1 MDLLSKNPSPSG
13 ESEGGL
19 RGLRGILGTHL
30 PFLVLGTFL
39 CTIIDTLFYLF
50 VAHTYDRAFIII
62 GSNFMMTLGMVL
74 VIMLLSFV
82 KADKIAKYV
91 FEFIISAYVCLLAFC
106 WIKFGS
112 TIDKGMIAL
121 INGTNPQEASEFFS
135 VYVTT
140 PSIVLFVIAVLIVF
154 GCFVFLTRKPYKAG
168 KKQMIALG
176 VFFIFGCCSLGF
188 SFYTIPGRIEAIFRT
203 QKKNLADYLH
213 HPTMKPTREAHPDM
227 VMMVIGES
235 HVRSHSSLYGYDKE
249 TSPRLRKLRDSGNLI
264 CFTQTVSPATH
275 TAESFKYFMTDCPSA
290 DDETPWYES
299 LTIPEAVQCSGY
311 RTAWFSNQ
319 AYSGWHDNVSASF
332 ADLCQTV
339 VYAKEKGSDELLA
352 NPDGVLFP
360 FVSDYAEKNCDKDT
374 RHCIFINLMGHH
386 QDYSLR
392 YPDSWSKFKD
402 SDYASKPENQRHT
415 YATYDNAC
423 LYNDYVLDSLFSVLN
438 HRNAVA
444 IYFSDH
450 GQDFYDSA
458 PDYCSHSN
466 DNNPVSYNAGIQIP
480 LFIYMTD
487 EYRATHPDIV
497 EKLKAMSTKPF
508 NTTNMMSLLLYLIG
522 YEKQ

>member
-13 ESEGGL
+13 ESEG
-19 RGLRGILGTHL
+19 GLRGILGTHL

-62 GSNFMMTLGMVL
+62 GSNFMMTLGMVV

-188 SFYTIPGRIEAIFRT
+188 SFYTVHRRRPLRT
-203 QKKNLADYLH
+203 
-213 HPTMKPTREAHPDM
+213 TFS
-227 VMMVIGES
+227 I
-235 HVRSHSSLYGYDKE
+235 
-249 TSPRLRKLRDSGNLI
+249 LR
-264 CFTQTVSPATH
+264 
-275 TAESFKYFMTDCPSA
+275 
-290 DDETPWYES
+290 
-299 LTIPEAVQCSGY
+299 
-311 RTAWFSNQ
+311 
-319 AYSGWHDNVSASF
+319 
-332 ADLCQTV
+332 
-339 VYAKEKGSDELLA
+339 
-352 NPDGVLFP
+352 
-360 FVSDYAEKNCDKDT
+360 
-374 RHCIFINLMGHH
+374 
-386 QDYSLR
+386 
-392 YPDSWSKFKD
+392 
-402 SDYASKPENQRHT
+402 
-415 YATYDNAC
+415 
-423 LYNDYVLDSLFSVLN
+423 
-438 HRNAVA
+438 
-444 IYFSDH
+444 
-450 GQDFYDSA
+450 
-458 PDYCSHSN
+458 
-466 DNNPVSYNAGIQIP
+466 
-480 LFIYMTD
+480 
-487 EYRATHPDIV
+487 
-497 EKLKAMSTKPF
+497 
-508 NTTNMMSLLLYLIG
+508 
-522 YEKQ
+522 